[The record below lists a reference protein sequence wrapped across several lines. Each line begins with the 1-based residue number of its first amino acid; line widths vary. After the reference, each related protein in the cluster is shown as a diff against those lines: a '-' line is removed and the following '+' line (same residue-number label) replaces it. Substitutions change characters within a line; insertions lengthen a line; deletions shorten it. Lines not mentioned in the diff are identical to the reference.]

1 MKSSLG
7 SAKTTHFTSPV
18 DSLARIN
25 WDFEGRA
32 KGSDLESLH
41 PYPAKFIPDLPSTV
55 LDALPLPRGTS
66 VLDPFVGSGTTL
78 VECQRRGVPSVGID
92 LNPIACLIAR
102 VKTAPLPGGFD
113 DALDELLCSA
123 LKARRASIPEIPNLD
138 HWFEKPIQVEI
149 ARIVGALEEAPAA
162 FRDIFR
168 LALSSILVR
177 ISNQDSDTRYA
188 AVRKNIEAHQVP
200 TFFATACRRT
210 VNALKK
216 RDYALAPSMVLE
228 RDTLAVAASELGAP
242 IGAVITSPPY
252 PNAYEYWLYHKYRMF
267 WLGFDPLDV
276 KQREIGA
283 RAHFFKTNHHTANH
297 FVQQMGKTFELIDAV
312 LAPNGYACF
321 VVGRSKIHGAI
332 VDNAAIIEN
341 AAADFGFKPVYKAE
355 RAIAANRKSFNLS
368 HANIRTET
376 VLVLAK

>member
-1 MKSSLG
+1 MKPSTNVVKIGSFPSAAQALG
-7 SAKTTHFTSPV
+7 RV
-18 DSLARIN
+18 D
-25 WDFEGRA
+25 WDFQGRA
-32 KGSDLESLH
+32 KGSELETLH
-41 PYPAKFIPDLPSTV
+41 PYPAKFIPDLPGAL
-55 LDALPLPRGTS
+55 LDALPLPPRTA

-78 VECQRRGVPSVGID
+78 MECQRRGIPSVGVD
-92 LNPIACLIAR
+92 LNPIACLITR
-102 VKTAPLPGGFD
+102 VKTAPLPDGFD
-113 DALDELLCSA
+113 DALDELLRKA
-123 LKARRASIPEIPNLD
+123 LKAGPASIPEIPNLD

-149 ARIVGALEEAPAA
+149 ARIVGAMESAPVA

-168 LALSSILVR
+168 LSMSSILVR

-188 AVRKNIEAHQVP
+188 AVRKNIDARQVP

-210 VNALKK
+210 VNALKN
-216 RDYALAPSMVLE
+216 RNYPLTPSLVLQ
-228 RDTLAVAASELGAP
+228 RDTLAVRASEIGAP

-267 WLGFDPLDV
+267 WLGYDPLDI

-283 RAHFFKTNHHTANH
+283 RAHFFKTNHHTADD

-341 AAADFGFKPVYKAE
+341 VATGFGFKSVYKAE

-368 HANIRTET
+368 HANIKTET